1 MGAFLFL
8 RYVVPAIAVPSE
20 FGILTSVF
28 SNLLSSLSPTEFPG
42 RSLARELM
50 LVCKLMQALSNRL
63 VVKSKED
70 FMRPLEGFVE
80 DNIPVVDAFY
90 KEIEVNCFF
99 CLIVFVF
106 WFFTISGQFLSV
118 FI

>member
-1 MGAFLFL
+1 MRFEIDFHFFFTE
-8 RYVVPAIAVPSE
+8 IPSR
-20 FGILTSVF
+20 
-28 SNLLSSLSPTEFPG
+28 SLS
-42 RSLARELM
+42 RELM

-90 KEIEVNCFF
+90 KEIEV
-99 CLIVFVF
+99 CLFVVMNQRC
-106 WFFTISGQFLSV
+106 SGQFLSV
-118 FI
+118 IS